1 MKIRFLG
8 TGTSQG
14 VPVIACNCPVCVSTD
29 TRDNRL
35 RTSVLVELDSGYNV
49 VIDTGPDFR
58 YQMLREKVDHLDAIL
73 MTHSHKDHIAGLD
86 DVRAFNYHQQ
96 QSISIYADAPT
107 LEALQREFYYAFS
120 AVKYPGVPQLDLEE
134 VSAGQAFDIFGQQI
148 MPFEVMHYKMPVMG
162 YRIGRFAY
170 ITDAKTVSDE
180 SRAQLV
186 GLDVLVVNALQE
198 SPHISHF
205 TLEEALAFINDIKP
219 QRAYLT
225 HISHRF
231 GKHEYIER
239 LLPAYVHTA
248 YDGLSIDVK

>member
-1 MKIRFLG
+1 M
-8 TGTSQG
+8 
-14 VPVIACNCPVCVSTD
+14 
-29 TRDNRL
+29 
-35 RTSVLVELDSGYNV
+35 RTSVLIELDNGYHV

-58 YQMLREKVDHLDAIL
+58 YQMLREGVDHLDAIL

-96 QSISIYADAPT
+96 QSISIYADAAT

-134 VSAGQAFDIFGQQI
+134 IKAEVPFQLLGNEVL
-148 MPFEVMHYKMPVMG
+148 PFEVLHYKMPVMG

-170 ITDAKTVSDE
+170 ITDAKTVSHE
-180 SRAQLV
+180 SRLLLED
-186 GLDVLVVNALQE
+186 LDVLVVNALQE

-205 TLEEALAFINDIKP
+205 TLEEALAFIADVKP
-219 QRAYLT
+219 RRAYLT

-231 GKHEYIER
+231 GTHSYIQSLLPEGVFVAYDR
-239 LLPAYVHTA
+239 LLVE
-248 YDGLSIDVK
+248 VK